1 MENQPKLQQG
11 YNTLVLQKFM
21 SFCFMSISILIS
33 KLQQNEP
40 PTGLVQHIERL
51 HLVLNQ
57 VIHNFMFLLILL
69 F

>member
-11 YNTLVLQKFM
+11 YNTSVLQKFV
-21 SFCFMSISILIS
+21 SVCFMSISILIN
-33 KLQQNEP
+33 KLRQNES

-57 VIHNFMFLLILL
+57 VIRNFILLLILL